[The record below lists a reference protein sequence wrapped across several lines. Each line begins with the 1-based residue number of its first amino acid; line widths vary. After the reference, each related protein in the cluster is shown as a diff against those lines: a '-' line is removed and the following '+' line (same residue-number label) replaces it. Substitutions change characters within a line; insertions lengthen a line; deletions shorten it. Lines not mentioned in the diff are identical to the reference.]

1 LTPTNK
7 PLIAKLAI
15 DKPIICFVTNRASL
29 PVITG
34 VSREEVL
41 LERIRGA
48 AAAGVDWI
56 ELREKDLDSRPLLE
70 LTRAAVTAVRSSVPS
85 GVGSSGDGS
94 NKGPRLLLNDRL
106 DVACVT
112 GADGVH
118 LTETSLPVGT
128 VVSWTRQCGRKL
140 LVGASCHSPEGA
152 LQADADGADYIF
164 FGPVFAT
171 PSKAA
176 FGPPQGLAKLG
187 EICHAVKIPVLAI
200 GGITMENAAACVEA
214 GAAGIAAI
222 GLFQQSNDLAGL
234 LTELRKRLS

>member
-1 LTPTNK
+1 LSPTNK
-7 PLIAKLAI
+7 PLIDKLAI
-15 DKPIICFVTNRASL
+15 HKPIICFVTDRASL
-29 PVITG
+29 PVKPG

-41 LERIRGA
+41 LERIRDA

-56 ELREKDLDSRPLLE
+56 ELREKDLDSRRLLE
-70 LTRAAVTAVRSSVPS
+70 LTRAAVAA
-85 GVGSSGDGS
+85 VGSDESTSSGSRGS
-94 NKGPRLLLNDRL
+94 TRLLLNDRL
-106 DVACVT
+106 DVAYVT

-118 LTETSLPVGT
+118 LTETSLPVG
-128 VVSWTRQCGRKL
+128 VVVNWTRQSGRKL
-140 LVGASCHSPEGA
+140 LVGASCHSLEGA
-152 LQADADGADYIF
+152 RLADADGADYIF

-176 FGPPQGLAKLG
+176 FGSPQGLAKLR

-222 GLFQQSNDLAGL
+222 GLFQQSNNLAGL
-234 LTELRKRLS
+234 LTELRKRLG